1 HARVSSVIALQARCV
16 FAGGGRGEPR
26 KLLMHADRNGHFYVL
41 DRTNGK
47 FLSGTPFIYQNW
59 NAGFDANGRPQPIP
73 GTNSSPK
80 GSVLVYPTLGG
91 GTNFQA
97 PSYSPL

>member
-1 HARVSSVIALQARCV
+1 
-16 FAGGGRGEPR
+16 
-26 KLLMHADRNGHFYVL
+26 MHADRNGHFYVL

-59 NAGFDANGRPQPIP
+59 NPASLEGSAEPIP
-73 GTNSSPK
+73 GSNATEK
-80 GSVLVYPTLGG
+80 GSFLVYPTVGG

-97 PSYSPL
+97 PSYSPVTGLVLSRLRRGAGRCTPA